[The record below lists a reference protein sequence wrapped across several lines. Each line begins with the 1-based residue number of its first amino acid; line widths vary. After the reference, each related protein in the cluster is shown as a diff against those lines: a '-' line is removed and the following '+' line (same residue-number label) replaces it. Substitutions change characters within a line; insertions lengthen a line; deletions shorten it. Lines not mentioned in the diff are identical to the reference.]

1 MRGSGIILEGFDIKN
16 IAAGNYFTEPLY
28 LDDGFI
34 LSVPEIP
41 VRQQLLDMLLKWQ
54 YTSVK
59 TSGVQQDVYTGGDT
73 AKKKAAASY
82 TNDGTK
88 LIAAEAFFNGML
100 AYTRNVF
107 TKAGQNGK
115 LPYQEIAEKVREA
128 VEELKANRRFLLQ
141 IQQETTQHPTAA
153 YLELHAVRS
162 MILAIVVGTQLKL
175 PSHRLIDLGIAALVH
190 EIGMIKLPSH
200 IYESKGELSAKDT
213 EVLHRHPSIGY
224 TMLKENNFPVAIS
237 IVAMEHHERENGSGY
252 PRKLSGE
259 KTNLFSKIVSAVCSF
274 ESITANRAHREARD
288 GFDGIIHLLKNEG
301 QRYDD
306 TVIKALV
313 QALSV
318 YPIGTYVL
326 LSNNQ
331 KARVVDTN
339 PLSPRFPVVQSVEIT
354 GADGKNPVA
363 ETSPG
368 GLRIVRTLSKEELP

>member
-1 MRGSGIILEGFDIKN
+1 LEDFDIKN
-16 IAAGNYFTEPLY
+16 IVAGNYFTEPLY

-41 VRQQLLDMLLKWQ
+41 VRQQLLDMLHKWEFAQ
-54 YTSVK
+54 VK
-59 TSGVQQDVYTGGDT
+59 TCGVQQDFYAGGDT
-73 AKKKAAASY
+73 AKRRAVASY
-82 TNDGTK
+82 INDGAK
-88 LIAAEAFFNGML
+88 LVAAEAFFNGLL
-100 AYTRNVF
+100 AYTRNIF
-107 TKAGQNGK
+107 AKAGQSGK
-115 LPYQEIAEKVREA
+115 LPYPEIAEKVREV
-128 VEELKANRRFLLQ
+128 VEELKVNRRFLLQ
-141 IQQETTQHPTAA
+141 IQQETTQHTAA

-162 MILAIVVGTQLKL
+162 TILSIVVGMQLKL
-175 PSHRLIDLGIAALVH
+175 PSHRLIELGIAALVH
-190 EIGMIKLPSH
+190 EVGMIKLPPH
-200 IYESKGELSAKDT
+200 IYESKGTLSAKDS

-224 TMLKENNFPVAIS
+224 TLLKENDFPVAIS
-237 IVAMEHHERENGSGY
+237 IVAMEHHERENGTGY
-252 PRKLSGE
+252 PRKLSSE
-259 KTNLFSKIVSAVCSF
+259 NINLYSKIVSAVCSF

-318 YPIGTYVL
+318 YPIGSYVL

-339 PLSPRFPVVQSVEIT
+339 PLSPRFPVVQIVEIT
-354 GADGKNPVA
+354 GADGKNPVT

-368 GLRIVRTLSKEELP
+368 GLHIVRTLTKEELP